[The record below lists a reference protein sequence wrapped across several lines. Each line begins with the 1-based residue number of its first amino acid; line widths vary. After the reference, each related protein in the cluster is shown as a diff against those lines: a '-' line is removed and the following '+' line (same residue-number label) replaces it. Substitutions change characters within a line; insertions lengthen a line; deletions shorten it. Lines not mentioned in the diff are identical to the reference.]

1 MFGVWRSQFADLT
14 KRDDEYFPRHGIHDF
29 GVLPQEIFGHET
41 TVLHGARPS
50 LYNFLKAVAELAPGR
65 SDVTYDMVRL
75 FLSSEKGT
83 KNTWRAGELTI
94 CIAGEDACRYD
105 PTKWYRHYEPFP
117 LELETK
123 PVVVAMELTGP
134 AEDE

>member
-1 MFGVWRSQFADLT
+1 MLNGAWPDL
-14 KRDDEYFPRHGIHDF
+14 YDF
-29 GVLPQEIFGHET
+29 LE
-41 TVLHGARPS
+41 
-50 LYNFLKAVAELAPGR
+50 AVAELAPGR
-65 SDVTYDMVRL
+65 SDVTESMVRL
-75 FLSSEKGT
+75 FLSLEKGSL
-83 KNTWRAGELTI
+83 NTWRAGELTI

>member
-1 MFGVWRSQFADLT
+1 MGFD
-14 KRDDEYFPRHGIHDF
+14 P
-29 GVLPQEIFGHET
+29 T
-41 TVLHGARPS
+41 TVLNGAWEQ
-50 LYNFLKAVAELAPGR
+50 LYAFLEAVADLAPGP
-65 SDVTYDMVRL
+65 SDVTRAMVMQ

-94 CIAGEDACRYD
+94 CIAGPDACRYD

-117 LELETK
+117 LELATK